1 MAKGKQC
8 NCKNCRRLKAPIP
21 KQKVVKKAN
30 PTFKGLPVCRAHNK
44 PEGYFTLECKSV
56 ASPVIFSK
64 EELEVLFAGVTAL
77 SATSVLG
84 SRIADPESW
93 ECLHYYAN
101 IINPL
106 RSRLKD
112 LLEDMR

>member
-1 MAKGKQC
+1 MGWDMFERYKGH
-8 NCKNCRRLKAPIP
+8 LLMFGGWSE
-21 KQKVVKKAN
+21 AN